1 VCCQTFER
9 HKKKMAA
16 SKAGHTVAV
25 DEEWP
30 WEGGLAGYDS
40 EDEKRLKRWI
50 AARKREARA
59 QKKREAAEKKRKR
72 FEADLAAAYAVVSQ
86 LEAGGYADAGEP
98 APKKRDTAK
107 SGAK

>member
-1 VCCQTFER
+1 MKPTRAVY
-9 HKKKMAA
+9 
-16 SKAGHTVAV
+16 TVAPA
-25 DEEWP
+25 EEWP

-40 EDEKRLKRWI
+40 GDEKRLKRWV

-107 SGAK
+107 SRARKTEPGDRK